1 MSPYISITEQN
12 AEVFREA
19 IGQDEWILEHHSSV
33 FRDAGSEDEDYHK
46 DRFVQQEI
54 NWEEPFICTTF
65 VQFMNTLFSDRSVC
79 IRRMHRLVNSV
90 IIIDEVQAMP
100 IKCMHTFNQMIN
112 FLNAV
117 CNTNIILCTATQP
130 TLEEAEYP
138 VCYSEPPNMIKDVE
152 LSLIHI

>member
-19 IGQDEWILEHHSSV
+19 IGQDEWILEHHSSA

-65 VQFMNTLFSDRSVC
+65 VQFMNTLFLIEVC
-79 IRRMHRLVNSV
+79 
-90 IIIDEVQAMP
+90 AY
-100 IKCMHTFNQMIN
+100 
-112 FLNAV
+112 AV
-117 CNTNIILCTATQP
+117 CTGW
-130 TLEEAEYP
+130 
-138 VCYSEPPNMIKDVE
+138 
-152 LSLIHI
+152 